1 MKITPLDIQ
10 QQQFRGKI
18 FGGLDPD
25 EVDGFLQQVSQEME
39 QLVRENNDLKEF
51 QRKAAIDLEEMNLRE
66 KALRET
72 MLAAQRII
80 EEMKSNAQKEAT
92 LIITEAELQGE
103 KLVAAA
109 ETRLV
114 ELRTEIQELRRQK
127 QQFEASFKSLLD
139 NHYNMLTV
147 PDDRD
152 L

>member
-80 EEMKSNAQKEAT
+80 EEMKANAQKEAT
-92 LIITEAELQGE
+92 LIITEAELLGD
-103 KLVAAA
+103 KLLATA
-109 ETRLV
+109 EARLV

>member
-92 LIITEAELQGE
+92 LIITEAELHGE
-103 KLVAAA
+103 KLLAAA
-109 ETRLV
+109 EARLV

-127 QQFEASFKSLLD
+127 QQFESSFKSLLD

-147 PDDRD
+147 LDDRD